1 MINPTERQR
10 RAELLRKWYYNL
22 PTPQIK
28 SQMKRKIMATSQYF
42 INEDTF
48 YQLLRGRTYISD
60 TKYKQIVQAIGVDI
74 FV

>member
-1 MINPTERQR
+1 MINPTEKQR

-28 SQMKRKIMATSQYF
+28 SQMKRKIMVVSQYL
-42 INEDTF
+42 INEETF

-60 TKYKQIVQAIGVDI
+60 TKYKLIVQAIGVDI

>member
-28 SQMKRKIMATSQYF
+28 SQMKRKIMVVSQYL
-42 INEDTF
+42 INEETF
-48 YQLLRGRTYISD
+48 YQLLRGRTYVSD
-60 TKYKQIVQAIGVDI
+60 TKYKLIVQAIGVDI

>member
-10 RAELLRKWYYNL
+10 RAEMLRKWYYNL

-28 SQMKRKIMATSQYF
+28 SQMKRKIMVVSQYL
-42 INEDTF
+42 INEEIF

-60 TKYKQIVQAIGVDI
+60 AKYKLIVQAIGVDI

>member
-1 MINPTERQR
+1 MINPTERLR
-10 RAELLRKWYYNL
+10 RAEMLRKWYYNL

-28 SQMKRKIMATSQYF
+28 SQMKRKIMVVSQYL
-42 INEDTF
+42 INEEIF

-60 TKYKQIVQAIGVDI
+60 TKYKLIIQAVGMDI